1 MNYVSF
7 NSPVVKDSE
16 SGPNSR
22 NTIDPNATGAIMGL
36 DPREVVAWSL
46 DTGASWHWGREVGV
60 WGSTFIPGDYAG
72 SLTSDDG
79 TRLPWYAWQ
88 ETGEAGLRSN
98 QPYMSYPD
106 GSSGQY
112 TLRVKS
118 SPRATVLTE
127 AGGYAPVGK
136 SIGVVT
142 VRNTRTGQTGRT
154 ASLGTGLERARLD
167 QPVSIAV
174 GDTYEVTNTGFVWKA
189 QGDNFLL
196 SMGIVGPA
204 ATRTETV
211 GQNNDRAEL
220 FAGPLRLR
228 HARGRD
234 TPAAASSSC

>member
-1 MNYVSF
+1 MSI
-7 NSPVVKDSE
+7 NSPVTRSQSRGSE
-16 SGPNSR
+16 RTQHARPQC
-22 NTIDPNATGAIMGL
+22 AGAIAGL
-36 DPREVVAWSL
+36 DPREAVAWSL
-46 DTGASWHWGREVGV
+46 NRGGSWDWGREVGV

-136 SIGVVT
+136 SIGGVT

-154 ASLGTGLERARLD
+154 ASARHGTRVRGSD

-196 SMGIVGPA
+196 NMGIVGPA

-220 FAGPLRLR
+220 FAAPDVYDMP
-228 HARGRD
+228 AAAD